1 MATFTDEELEDWQP
15 EQEPGEPGE
24 PGQPGQ
30 GQPGQGGEPGNEP
43 PPPGQG
49 QPGNEPPPPGQGQP
63 GNEPGEPGST
73 PPEDEPSGEGQGRSM
88 DDLVSD
94 LEKIMGERGDTKEG
108 DNPGAGLNGAAKPG
122 KGGTNAP
129 IARVEKELRPVF
141 SWKTLMQQFISSQS
155 EPETTYKKISR
166 GAVTGVVSADEFGA
180 GAVKPGERTT
190 EEAFKLLF
198 VFDSSGSM
206 GGTIAIALAEASN
219 LIAANFDNVDAA
231 LGVTFFASS
240 PEYFAA
246 NLAEKKFWRIPTFK
260 ELDKMKTP
268 ATKFPLDG
276 LFKLKISGMTDFSKA
291 ITNELSIMA
300 SKGYN
305 VMFFTDSDIIYGDN
319 WTNFIA
325 FYKAHRA
332 NMFLI
337 LNNANTYKQVI
348 TKLGSKPNT
357 FGHL

>member
-1 MATFTDEELEDWQP
+1 MATFTDDELEDYNDPGEEPQ
-15 EQEPGEPGE
+15 PGEPSDEEGDSE
-24 PGQPGQ
+24 PQPGQ
-30 GQPGQGGEPGNEP
+30 GQPGEPSDEEGDGEP
-43 PPPGQG
+43 
-49 QPGNEPPPPGQGQP
+49 QPGNE
-63 GNEPGEPGST
+63 EGE
-73 PPEDEPSGEGQGRSM
+73 GRSM

-94 LEKIMGERGDTKEG
+94 LEKIMGDRGDTKEG
-108 DNPGAGLNGAAKPG
+108 DVDPTRPGQEGKPG
-122 KGGTNAP
+122 GGGKNAP
-129 IARVEKELRPVF
+129 VARIEKELRPVY
-141 SWKTLMQQFISSQS
+141 SWKALIQQFIVSQS

-206 GGTIAIALAEASN
+206 GGVIGTALAEASN
-219 LIAANFDNVDAA
+219 LIASNFDNVDAA
-231 LGVTFFASS
+231 LGVTFFANS

-246 NLAEKKFWRIPTFK
+246 NLAEKKFWRISTFR
-260 ELDKMKTP
+260 ELDKMKAT
-268 ATKFPLDG
+268 ATKFPLDK
-276 LFKLKISGMTDFSKA
+276 LFKIGLSGGTDFSKSLV
-291 ITNELSIMA
+291 NELSSMA

-305 VMFFTDSDIIYGDN
+305 VMLFTDSDIIYGDN

-325 FYKAHRA
+325 FYKAHKA

-337 LNNANTYKQVI
+337 LNNAYTYNQVI

-357 FGHL
+357 F